1 MLLWLLQLHHAQGL
15 VAWLDTRDAD
25 PPALT
30 PRDRLGSQSLSPAA
44 RHGSSCCADATY
56 CSASPLSV
64 NSLQQPP
71 GPAAAAA
78 VGKSISETMSSPL
91 DGLLDDGNTLPPQ
104 QFQAKL
110 AAAVAAGLADR
121 AHKDRHH
128 AVDGVA
134 QLKLSPRDGVVPGG
148 RNEPAV
154 SMGWPVKVVA
164 ASPACES
171 QQGDVH
177 WEKDA

>member
-1 MLLWLLQLHHAQGL
+1 M
-15 VAWLDTRDAD
+15 
-25 PPALT
+25 
-30 PRDRLGSQSLSPAA
+30 
-44 RHGSSCCADATY
+44 SC
-56 CSASPLSV
+56 
-64 NSLQQPP
+64 
-71 GPAAAAA
+71 
-78 VGKSISETMSSPL
+78 PL

-104 QFQAKL
+104 QFRAKL

-121 AHKDRHH
+121 GHKDRHH
-128 AVDGVA
+128 AGDGVA

-171 QQGDVH
+171 RQGDVY